1 MSYKSLQ
8 YLLRKLKVSIFWQM
22 KQKCENLSVTV
33 AMVEIVCNIFLTKLR
48 ILQKLILHKSWC
60 KSGFRYRPEI
70 THQQKLDVSFFWQI
84 KQKCATLSLKAP
96 TVKSVCIIFFASPFI
111 LPFVPLNIFAYYLLS
126 N

>member
-48 ILQKLILHKSWC
+48 ILQKLILNSNGY
-60 KSGFRYRPEI
+60 KSGLRCPTDTYNNSSESLKCLFFG
-70 THQQKLDVSFFWQI
+70 KLNKNVSF
-84 KQKCATLSLKAP
+84 
-96 TVKSVCIIFFASPFI
+96 
-111 LPFVPLNIFAYYLLS
+111 
-126 N
+126 

>member
-48 ILQKLILHKSWC
+48 ILQKLIL
-60 KSGFRYRPEI
+60 
-70 THQQKLDVSFFWQI
+70 
-84 KQKCATLSLKAP
+84 
-96 TVKSVCIIFFASPFI
+96 
-111 LPFVPLNIFAYYLLS
+111 N
-126 N
+126 